1 MAINKVEYGSDVL
14 IDLTA
19 DTVDETSLLK
29 GATAHDMKGEPITG
43 TLDIDDVVR
52 FKNTETDA
60 CYIPDLPLV
69 PFANDMLRGMLVGES
84 TNVKYETGKFVHD
97 SASIMCSQ
105 RAIYHNL
112 QEVPNFVYV
121 CGMKTLADYNAEA
134 NAKNAN
140 ALLLMFQINL
150 NDKHRIGCY
159 DSVHSGGTG
168 HSGITY
174 QMDDIDGYKNTIYR
188 DDTKIKM
195 EVSNE
200 PKFIEGDEYFYIIAK
215 VDFFDNINK

>member
-19 DTVDETSLLK
+19 DTVDETSLFN
-29 GATAHDMKGEPITG
+29 GATPHDMKGEPIIG

-60 CYIPDLPLV
+60 CYIPNLPLV
-69 PFANDMLRGMLVGES
+69 PFVNDMLRGMLVGES

-134 NAKNAN
+134 NAKNEN
-140 ALLLMFQINL
+140 ALLFMFQINI

-159 DSVHSGGTG
+159 DIVHSGGTG
-168 HSGITY
+168 HGGIAY
-174 QMDDIDGYKNTIYR
+174 QMDDVDGYKNTIYR

-195 EVSNE
+195 EISNA

-215 VDFFDNINK
+215 VDFFNDINK

>member
-19 DTVDETSLLK
+19 DTVDETSLFN
-29 GATAHDMKGEPITG
+29 GATPHDMKGEPITA

-60 CYIPDLPLV
+60 CYIPNLPLV
-69 PFANDMLRGMLVGES
+69 PFVNDMLRGMLVGES
-84 TNVKYETGKFVHD
+84 TNVKYETGKFIHD

-134 NAKNAN
+134 NAKNEN

-150 NDKHRIGCY
+150 NDKHRIGGY
-159 DSVHSGGTG
+159 STVDSGGTG
-168 HSGITY
+168 HGGITY
-174 QMDDIDGYKNTIYR
+174 QMDDVDGYKNTIYR
-188 DDTKIKM
+188 DNTKIKM
-195 EVSNE
+195 EISNT
-200 PKFIEGDEYFYIIAK
+200 PKFIEGDEYFYIVAK
-215 VDFFDNINK
+215 IDFFDNINK

>member
-14 IDLTA
+14 IDLTT

-29 GATAHDMKGEPITG
+29 GATAHDMKGEPIIG

-60 CYIPDLPLV
+60 CYIPNLPLV
-69 PFANDMLRGMLVGES
+69 PFANDMLRGMLVSES

-121 CGMKTLADYNAEA
+121 CGMKTLTDYNAEA
-134 NAKNAN
+134 NAKNEN

-174 QMDDIDGYKNTIYR
+174 QIDDVDGYKNTMYR

-195 EVSNE
+195 EVSNT

-215 VDFFDNINK
+215 VNFFDNINK

>member
-29 GATAHDMKGEPITG
+29 GATAHDMKGEPIIG
-43 TLDIDDVVR
+43 TLDIDDVIR

-60 CYIPDLPLV
+60 CYIPNLPLV

-84 TNVKYETGKFVHD
+84 ANVKYETGKFIHD

-121 CGMKTLADYNAEA
+121 CGMKTLTDYNAEA
-134 NAKNAN
+134 NAKNEN
-140 ALLLMFQINL
+140 ALLFMFQINI

-159 DSVHSGGTG
+159 DIVHSGGTG
-168 HSGITY
+168 HGGITY
-174 QMDDIDGYKNTIYR
+174 QMDDVDGYKNTIYR

-195 EVSNE
+195 EISNT

-215 VDFFDNINK
+215 VNFFDNINK